1 MTSLHHTSNGNSSE
15 VDIRTAIG
23 APMFTYIFVNHDN
36 WNKRRHIEA
45 KNDISAQNIAGL
57 DYIFAARFRWAV

>member
-1 MTSLHHTSNGNSSE
+1 MPIIHCMSNSSTPE
-15 VDIRTAIG
+15 VDIRTAVS
-23 APMFTYIFVNHDN
+23 ASLFTYIFVNRNN

-45 KNDISAQNIAGL
+45 RNDISAQSIVGS

>member
-1 MTSLHHTSNGNSSE
+1 MSNG
-15 VDIRTAIG
+15 DTPKPDTYTAVNMI
-23 APMFTYIFVNHDN
+23 FTYIFVNRDN

-45 KNDISAQNIAGL
+45 KNDISAQNIVGS

>member
-1 MTSLHHTSNGNSSE
+1 MPIIHCMSNSDVSE
-15 VDIRTAIG
+15 VDIRTAVG
-23 APMFTYIFVNHDN
+23 ASMFTYIFVNRDN

-45 KNDISAQNIAGL
+45 KNDISAQNIAGS

>member
-1 MTSLHHTSNGNSSE
+1 MPIIHYIPNSNAPE
-15 VDIRTAIG
+15 VDIRTAVG
-23 APMFTYIFVNHDN
+23 ASMFTYIFVNREN

-45 KNDISAQNIAGL
+45 KNDISAQNIVGS

>member
-1 MTSLHHTSNGNSSE
+1 M
-15 VDIRTAIG
+15 I
-23 APMFTYIFVNHDN
+23 FTYIFVNRDN

-45 KNDISAQNIAGL
+45 KNDISAQNIVGS

>member
-1 MTSLHHTSNGNSSE
+1 MPNIHCMSNG
-15 VDIRTAIG
+15 DTPKPDTYTAVNMI
-23 APMFTYIFVNHDN
+23 FTYIFVNRDN

-45 KNDISAQNIAGL
+45 KNDISAQNIVGS